1 MMSALSFADAA
12 AMRAALAGNDEGPLV
27 VIELRPP
34 CPSERIEISG
44 GFDGPDPIHVVKS
57 LCRALECGPGALFA
71 VVDPNARDLRGDAA
85 RCYVLN
91 AAEQR
96 VARICG
102 LSFAYVNVAAS
113 ALVNRNWRPGQN
125 RDCVDR
131 ECVSPAM
138 DDREAAI

>member
-1 MMSALSFADAA
+1 MTSALSFADAS

-57 LCRALECGPGALFA
+57 LCRALECGPGALLA
-71 VVDPNARDLRGDAA
+71 VEDPN
-85 RCYVLN
+85 
-91 AAEQR
+91 
-96 VARICG
+96 ARICG

-138 DDREAAI
+138 GDREAAI

>member
-1 MMSALSFADAA
+1 MASALSFADAA
-12 AMRAALAGNDEGPLV
+12 AMRAALADNDAGPLV

-57 LCRALECGPGALFA
+57 LCRALECGPGAIVA
-71 VVDPNARDLRGDAA
+71 VVDPTARDLRGDAA

-91 AAEQR
+91 GADQR

-113 ALVNRNWRPGQN
+113 ALANSGWRPGRN
-125 RDCVDR
+125 REWAGR
-131 ECVSPAM
+131 QTARAEPT
-138 DDREAAI
+138 I